1 MGSFHAEAAF
11 SYGGWNHDHISI
23 PCTEHGW
30 PGPLPLCA
38 DAQAPGG
45 CSFGCLNLSAS
56 GLGACDATLIQ
67 RRMRKRLPTILEHN
81 GSRLWIDR
89 YYIALEDD
97 SSGFRYL
104 YLTRWH
110 AEETLRDHRGL
121 LRMRQTSV
129 LDSQTLAMYDAA
141 LNSMRV
147 ERRGYITYPLQ
158 A

>member
-1 MGSFHAEAAF
+1 MDRELFYKSKAWRYRREHVLRRDGYLCQNCKR
-11 SYGGWNHDHISI
+11 YG
-23 PCTEHGW
+23 
-30 PGPLPLCA
+30 
-38 DAQAPGG
+38 
-45 CSFGCLNLSAS
+45 
-56 GLGACDATLIQ
+56 
-67 RRMRKRLPTILEHN
+67 R
-81 GSRLWIDR
+81 WIDR

-97 SSGFRYL
+97 SSSGFRYL

>member
-1 MGSFHAEAAF
+1 MITYQSRAPDMDGRGRCPYVQMLKPQEVVRLAV
-11 SYGGWNHDHISI
+11 SI
-23 PCTEHGW
+23 CQRLG
-30 PGPLPLCA
+30 
-38 DAQAPGG
+38 
-45 CSFGCLNLSAS
+45 F
-56 GLGACDATLIQ
+56 GACDATLIQ

-110 AEETLRDHRGL
+110 AEETLRDHRVL
-121 LRMRQTSV
+121 LRLGQTPV
-129 LDSQTLAMYDAA
+129 LDSKTLELYGRA
-141 LNSMRV
+141 LNRMRV
-147 ERRGYITYPLQ
+147 ERRGYEMYPLP